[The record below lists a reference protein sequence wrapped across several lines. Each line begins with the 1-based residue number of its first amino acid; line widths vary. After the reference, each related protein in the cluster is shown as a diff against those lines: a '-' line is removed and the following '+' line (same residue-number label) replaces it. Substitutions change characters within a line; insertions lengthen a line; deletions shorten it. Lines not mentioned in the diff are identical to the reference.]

1 MIAAGRFIAII
12 DKDRSVR
19 RALGRLLQAH
29 GFHPQAYA
37 SAEAYLLRGRTDEPA
52 CIVLDI
58 ELDVEL
64 DGMSGMELL
73 DRLKAD
79 GSSIPLVVITAVG
92 SEYTRRRAFEAGCVA
107 YLQKPSSADLLLA
120 AITKA
125 VTADVKRSA

>member
-1 MIAAGRFIAII
+1 MIAAGRFIAIV

-29 GFHPQAYA
+29 GFRTQAYA
-37 SAEAYLLRGRTDEPA
+37 SAEAFLLRGRTDEPA

-58 ELDVEL
+58 EL

-79 GSSIPLVVITAVG
+79 GSSRPVVVITAVD
-92 SEYTRRRAFEAGCVA
+92 SESTRRRTLEAGCVA
-107 YLQKPSSADLLLA
+107 CLQKPFSADLLLA

-125 VTADVKRSA
+125 ITGN

>member
-1 MIAAGRFIAII
+1 MIAPGRFIAIV

-29 GFHPQAYA
+29 GFRTQAYA
-37 SAEAYLLRGRTDEPA
+37 SAEAFLLRGRTDEPA

-58 ELDVEL
+58 EL

-79 GSSIPLVVITAVG
+79 GSSRPVVVITAVD
-92 SEYTRRRAFEAGCVA
+92 SESTRRRTLEAGCVA
-107 YLQKPSSADLLLA
+107 CLQKPFSADLLLA

-125 VTADVKRSA
+125 ITGN